1 MMENRYTTGKKM
13 SRRFKKVV
21 KETVLVGAGLMM
33 VFSAYA
39 LAAYNDQEL
48 YNEPSVEFSSR

>member
-1 MMENRYTTGKKM
+1 M
-13 SRRFKKVV
+13 SHRFKKVV
-21 KETVLVGAGLMM
+21 KEAVLVGAGLMM

-48 YNEPSVEFSSR
+48 YNEPSVEFPSR